1 MEFVCN
7 AHFKGDMKRRI
18 NLKKLRDKVPNSV
31 LHMKPRQLVIKDL
44 LRGSII
50 IFSSGKFRVMGCI
63 DELDATFFVYEY
75 TTKIN
80 DDELPTIQLQSYTA
94 KCDIGFAVNLTKL
107 ATSSSSLDYIY
118 EPELFPALRICSFKP
133 LCVNVFATGK
143 IMVCGLR
150 EPEQLYSIRDKV
162 CLICKPFMRT

>member
-7 AHFKGDMKRRI
+7 ANFKGDMKRHI

-118 EPELFPALRICSFKP
+118 MNQNCFLHYEYVALSLYVLMCLLQVK
-133 LCVNVFATGK
+133 LWCVALGNLNSCIVYVIK
-143 IMVCGLR
+143 YV
-150 EPEQLYSIRDKV
+150 
-162 CLICKPFMRT
+162 